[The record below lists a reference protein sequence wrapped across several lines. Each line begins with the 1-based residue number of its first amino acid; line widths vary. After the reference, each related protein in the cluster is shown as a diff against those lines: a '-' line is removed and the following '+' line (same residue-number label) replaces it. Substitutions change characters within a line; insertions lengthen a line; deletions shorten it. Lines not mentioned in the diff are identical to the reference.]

1 MAEEPGFPTIDQ
13 HLPGMMAFAASL
25 ARDYQSG
32 ELSSW
37 QALTQ
42 RVNAFFTPA
51 MLDQAESVAPG
62 WRQMASYA
70 KGLTQV
76 HVMCAFI
83 GLLTCPEFKRASR
96 TQQELAKWVV
106 LFHDIAKHVEPGKS
120 DHTHAFRSA
129 TNAAAALPIIG
140 FAVPADHASHF
151 DEWSSL
157 VRAAN
162 TQLGERHAA
171 FLIQDNAQL
180 PRIIEGIGQLFGQAS
195 PAALIIK
202 TVLLHHSLTMLE
214 QYPVAAPLTR
224 YETEYYLDPDL
235 LDQLKLMSLADSDG
249 WELFLPPTRE
259 RYRQLT
265 LAVFDKLQ
273 SA

>member
-13 HLPGMMAFAASL
+13 HLPGTMAFAASL

-51 MLDQAESVAPG
+51 MLDQAEKVAPG
-62 WRQMASYA
+62 WRKMATHA

-83 GLLTCPEFKRASR
+83 GLLTCPEFKRAPR

-140 FAVPADHASHF
+140 FAVTADHASLF
-151 DEWSSL
+151 DEWSAL
-157 VRAAN
+157 VHAASI
-162 TQLGERHAA
+162 QLGERHTA
-171 FLIQDNAQL
+171 FPIQDNGQL
-180 PRIIEGIGQLFGQAS
+180 PRIIEGIESLFGRGS
-195 PAALIIK
+195 PAALIVK
-202 TVLLHHSLTMLE
+202 TVLLHHSITMLE
-214 QYPVAAPLTR
+214 EYPVAAPLTQ
-224 YETEYYLDPDL
+224 YEAERYLDREL
-235 LDQLKLMSLADSDG
+235 LAQLKLMSLADSDG

-259 RYRQLT
+259 RYRQVT
-265 LAVFDKLQ
+265 LAVFDKLVTT
-273 SA
+273 